1 MIELEMQPAEEFK
14 LKDASSYNSVA
25 DSFDRFTRIVTTPL
39 AETMTRMAGLVQT
52 DRVLDVGTGSGIVAL
67 TATALV
73 PGLSTTGIDLSDGL
87 LSVAQSAVRSSGP
100 AAAATRFVKGDAE
113 TLPFSYGSFD
123 KVLSLFALL
132 HFPHPERALSEMFR
146 VLRPGGKLVVG
157 IGSGPQW
164 STPAGWAHRV
174 TQIVDRVR
182 IHTNKLLVAPLQ
194 LNQLADAHLAA
205 GEEEETDLARHHG
218 SRPGRAVRLVRDAGF
233 ERIRTSWQSHRLKLV
248 SPDDFWEL
256 QSTFSSFARKRIE
269 RASPEEVDSVRTLF
283 DQQCRRV
290 LAKGGDLVYQYAALF
305 IIASKPLEQT
315 SHKQMPA

>member
-1 MIELEMQPAEEFK
+1 MIELELQPAEEFK

-39 AETMTRMAGLVQT
+39 AETMTRMAGLGQT

-73 PGLSTTGIDLSDGL
+73 PGLSVTGIDLSDGL

-100 AAAATRFVKGDAE
+100 AAAATRFVKSDAE
-113 TLPFSYGSFD
+113 TLPFGDGSFD

-132 HFPHPERALSEMFR
+132 HFPHPERALSEMYR
-146 VLRPGGKLVVG
+146 VLRPGGKLVIG
-157 IGSGPQW
+157 IGSGPGW
-164 STPAGWAHRV
+164 STPAGWTHRV
-174 TQIVDRVR
+174 TQFVDRVR
-182 IHTNKLLVAPLQ
+182 IHSNKLLVAPLQ
-194 LNQLADAHLAA
+194 LNHLAGAHLAA

-233 ERIRTSWQSHRLKLV
+233 GRIRTSWQSHRLKLV
-248 SPDDFWEL
+248 TPGDFWEL

-269 RASPEEVDSVRTLF
+269 RASAEDVDSLRTLF
-283 DQQCRRV
+283 DEQCRRV
-290 LAKGGDLVYQYAALF
+290 LANGGDLVYQYAALF
-305 IIASKPLEQT
+305 IIASKPLEPT
-315 SHKQMPA
+315 SHKQMPG